1 MKRRMLMVLVT
12 SLVPLLFTGLLL
24 AQSSPWAMSIS
35 VDPAVVDLT
44 LGQREVT
51 VTVAISR
58 TESAAENALV
68 ICTVQ
73 PGEVMSTSPGLYPF
87 GARQCDLGR
96 RCADRS
102 ADGLLTDGA
111 ARAVAGDVRA
121 VRDH

>member
-1 MKRRMLMVLVT
+1 MKRRMLIVIAA

-24 AQSSPWAMSIS
+24 AQSSPWDMSIS
-35 VDPAVVDLT
+35 LDPAVVDLT

-51 VTVAISR
+51 VTVTISR
-58 TESAAENALV
+58 TDTPADNALV
-68 ICTVQ
+68 ICGVQ
-73 PGEVMSTSPGLYPF
+73 PGEVMSTSPGRVSL
-87 GARQCDLGR
+87 RLKQCDLGR